1 MTEGGAAMCRPFSW
15 PPVPGRRA
23 RGLALRIFRPNLLDS
38 PLPPRG
44 DRRRRGPKHE
54 EIRRMKM
61 KELEAATGIGR
72 ETIRYYIREGLL
84 PEPVRPKR
92 NVAAYGREHV
102 KRLNLIRKLQQERHL
117 PLSVI
122 RTLVT
127 SETGEPAGGFEA
139 LIGLEVAMGPLLAD
153 GRNLAP
159 RKLAD
164 VAKDTGLGLD
174 EIRIF
179 AGIGLI
185 QIDKRDGGEWLNQ
198 RNVRIMEIIAQ
209 TRADGFTPDI
219 GYTAESYEFY
229 PQLIELLARRAVVG
243 FYSRLGD
250 KLDQPAAAK
259 LAVDGIRTL
268 SEMVPLILID
278 RIVRMV
284 EKVSES
290 GVLPAE
296 EDEV

>member
-1 MTEGGAAMCRPFSW
+1 MTEGGAAMHRPFSW
-15 PPVPGRRA
+15 PLFEAGGA
-23 RGLALRIFRPNLLDS
+23 GGTALRIFRPNLLDS
-38 PLPPRG
+38 AETARGGPPEA
-44 DRRRRGPKHE
+44 GPKHE

-122 RTLVT
+122 RTIVT

-139 LIGLEVAMGPLLAD
+139 LIGLEVAMGPLLAE
-153 GRNLAP
+153 GRSLAP

-164 VAKDTGLGLD
+164 VAKDTGLGID
-174 EIRIF
+174 EIRSF

-219 GYTAESYEFY
+219 GYTVESYEFY
-229 PQLIELLARRAVVG
+229 PQLIELLARRA
-243 FYSRLGD
+243 
-250 KLDQPAAAK
+250 AAK
-259 LAVDGIRTL
+259 LAVNGIRTL

-296 EDEV
+296 EDEA

>member
-1 MTEGGAAMCRPFSW
+1 
-15 PPVPGRRA
+15 
-23 RGLALRIFRPNLLDS
+23 
-38 PLPPRG
+38 
-44 DRRRRGPKHE
+44 
-54 EIRRMKM
+54 MKM

-122 RTLVT
+122 KTIVT
-127 SETGEPAGGFEA
+127 SETGEPAGGFES

-159 RKLAD
+159 KKLAD
-164 VAKDTGLGLD
+164 VAKDTGLPLAD
-174 EIRIF
+174 IRKF
-179 AGIGLI
+179 AEIGLI
-185 QIDKRDGGEWLNQ
+185 HIDQRDGTEWLNQ
-198 RNVRIMEIIAQ
+198 RNVRIMEIISQ
-209 TRADGFTPDI
+209 TRADGFVPDI
-219 GYTAESYEFY
+219 GYTVESYDFY
-229 PQLIELLARRAVVG
+229 PQMIELLARRAVVG

-259 LAVDGIRTL
+259 LAVNGIRTL
-268 SEMVPLILID
+268 SEMVPLMLIE

-284 EKVSES
+284 EKISES
-290 GVLPAE
+290 GELPTE

>member
-1 MTEGGAAMCRPFSW
+1 
-15 PPVPGRRA
+15 
-23 RGLALRIFRPNLLDS
+23 
-38 PLPPRG
+38 
-44 DRRRRGPKHE
+44 
-54 EIRRMKM
+54 MKM

-102 KRLNLIRKLQQERHL
+102 KRLNLIRRLQQERHL

-122 RTLVT
+122 KSIVT
-127 SETGEPAGGFEA
+127 SELGAPAEGFEA
-139 LIGLEVAMGPLLAD
+139 LIGLEVAMGPLLSD

-159 RKLAD
+159 RKLAE
-164 VAKDTGLGLD
+164 VSADTGLGVD
-174 EIRIF
+174 EIRKF
-179 AGIGLI
+179 AEIGLI
-185 QIDKRDGGEWLNQ
+185 HIDARDGAEWLNQ

-219 GYTAESYEFY
+219 GYTIESYEIY
-229 PQLIELLARRAVVG
+229 PQMIELLARRAVVG

-268 SEMVPLILID
+268 SEMMPLMLID
-278 RIVRMV
+278 RIVRDV
-284 EKVSES
+284 EKISAS
-290 GVLPAE
+290 GVLPTAE
-296 EDEV
+296 EDV

>member
-1 MTEGGAAMCRPFSW
+1 
-15 PPVPGRRA
+15 
-23 RGLALRIFRPNLLDS
+23 
-38 PLPPRG
+38 
-44 DRRRRGPKHE
+44 
-54 EIRRMKM
+54 MKM

-92 NVAAYGREHV
+92 NVATYGREHV
-102 KRLNLIRKLQQERHL
+102 KRLNLIRRLQHERHL

-122 RTLVT
+122 KAVVT
-127 SETGEPAGGFEA
+127 SETGEPAGGFES
-139 LIGLEVAMGPLLAD
+139 LIGLEVAMGPLLSD

-159 RKLAD
+159 KTLAG
-164 VAKDTGLGLD
+164 VARDTGLASD
-174 EIRIF
+174 EIRSF

-209 TRADGFTPDI
+209 TQAEGFAPDI
-219 GYTAESYEFY
+219 GYTIESYGIY
-229 PQLIELLARRAVVG
+229 PQMIELLARRAVVG

-259 LAVDGIRTL
+259 LAVSGIRTL
-268 SEMVPLILID
+268 SEMVPLLLIEK
-278 RIVRMV
+278 IVREV
-284 EKVSES
+284 ENISAS
-290 GVLPAE
+290 GVLPTAE
-296 EDEV
+296 DDV

>member
-1 MTEGGAAMCRPFSW
+1 
-15 PPVPGRRA
+15 
-23 RGLALRIFRPNLLDS
+23 
-38 PLPPRG
+38 
-44 DRRRRGPKHE
+44 
-54 EIRRMKM
+54 MKM

-102 KRLNLIRKLQQERHL
+102 KRINLIRRLQHERHL

-122 RTLVT
+122 KTIVN
-127 SETGEPAGGFEA
+127 SEMGEPAGGFES

-153 GRNLAP
+153 GRTLSP
-159 RKLAD
+159 MKIAD
-164 VAKDTGLGLD
+164 VARETGLALAD
-174 EIRIF
+174 IRKF
-179 AGIGLI
+179 AEIGLI
-185 QIDKRDGGEWLNQ
+185 HIDARDGGEWLNQ

-219 GYTAESYEFY
+219 GYTIESYEIY
-229 PQLIELLARRAVVG
+229 PQMIELLARRAVVG

-268 SEMVPLILID
+268 SEMVPLMLID
-278 RIVRMV
+278 RIVRDV
-284 EKVSES
+284 EKISAS
-290 GVLPAE
+290 GVLPTAE
-296 EDEV
+296 EEV

>member
-1 MTEGGAAMCRPFSW
+1 MHRPFSW
-15 PPVPGRRA
+15 PLFEAGGA
-23 RGLALRIFRPNLLDS
+23 GGTALRIFRPNLLDS
-38 PLPPRG
+38 AETARGGPPEA
-44 DRRRRGPKHE
+44 GPKHE

-122 RTLVT
+122 RTIVT

-139 LIGLEVAMGPLLAD
+139 LIGLEVAMGPLLAE
-153 GRNLAP
+153 GRSLAP

-164 VAKDTGLGLD
+164 VAKDTGLGID
-174 EIRIF
+174 EIRSF

-219 GYTAESYEFY
+219 GYTVESYEFY

-259 LAVDGIRTL
+259 LAVNGIRTL

-296 EDEV
+296 EDEA